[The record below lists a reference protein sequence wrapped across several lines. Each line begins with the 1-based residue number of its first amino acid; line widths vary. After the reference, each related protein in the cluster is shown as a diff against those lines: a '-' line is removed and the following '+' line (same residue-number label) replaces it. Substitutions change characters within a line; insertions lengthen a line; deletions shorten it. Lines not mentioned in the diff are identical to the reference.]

1 MVHLPQYEEK
11 RLVLQLERDA
21 AKTQSERNQLGQFA
35 TPTALALDIVA
46 YAKRLLP
53 LNVPVRFLDPAFGTG
68 AFYSALLRTFPE
80 DRIDRA
86 EGFEID
92 PHYGEPA
99 LDLWAKARLHL
110 RLEDFTRVKPPEAQD
125 ERFNLVVCNPP
136 YVRHHH
142 ITSSE
147 KVRLQHT
154 TQQAC
159 GVHVGG
165 LAGLYCY
172 FLGLSH
178 PWIADSGIAGWLIP
192 SEFMDVKYGEAVKRY
207 LLNQVTL
214 LRIHRFDPDD
224 VQFADALVSSTV
236 VWFRKAKPVKEYAVE
251 FTNGG
256 GLNQPRVSH
265 TVAAEV
271 LHHEAKW
278 TRLCV
283 SDERHRSSHIT
294 LADVF
299 TIKRGIATGA
309 NHFFILTP
317 NEIAERGL
325 PIGLFRP
332 ILPSPRYL
340 LSDEIQADSQ
350 GDPILERRL
359 FLLDCRIP
367 EEAVKAQ
374 YPALWRYLET
384 GKPELAERYLCK
396 TRYPW
401 YSQEQRS
408 PSPFLCTYMGRS
420 EVRGGR
426 PFRFILNHSRATAAN
441 VYLLLYPKPVLARAL
456 ASNPELTRKVWVAL
470 NVIKPTILI
479 GEGRVY
485 GGGLHKLE
493 PKELGNLPADQIIA
507 LIPGTVR
514 HSPRQLELFGGERA

>member
-35 TPTALALDIVA
+35 TPAALALDIVA

-99 LDLWAKARLHL
+99 LNLWAKAQLHL
-110 RLEDFTRVKPPEAQD
+110 RLEDFTRAKPPEAQD

-178 PWIADSGIAGWLIP
+178 PWVAEGGIAGWLIP
-192 SEFMDVKYGEAVKRY
+192 SEFMDVKYGVAVKRY

-214 LRIHRFDPDD
+214 LRIHRFDPED
-224 VQFADALVSSTV
+224 VQFADALVS
-236 VWFRKAKPVKEYAVE
+236 
-251 FTNGG
+251 
-256 GLNQPRVSH
+256 
-265 TVAAEV
+265 
-271 LHHEAKW
+271 
-278 TRLCV
+278 
-283 SDERHRSSHIT
+283 
-294 LADVF
+294 
-299 TIKRGIATGA
+299 
-309 NHFFILTP
+309 
-317 NEIAERGL
+317 
-325 PIGLFRP
+325 
-332 ILPSPRYL
+332 
-340 LSDEIQADSQ
+340 
-350 GDPILERRL
+350 
-359 FLLDCRIP
+359 
-367 EEAVKAQ
+367 
-374 YPALWRYLET
+374 
-384 GKPELAERYLCK
+384 
-396 TRYPW
+396 
-401 YSQEQRS
+401 
-408 PSPFLCTYMGRS
+408 
-420 EVRGGR
+420 
-426 PFRFILNHSRATAAN
+426 
-441 VYLLLYPKPVLARAL
+441 
-456 ASNPELTRKVWVAL
+456 
-470 NVIKPTILI
+470 
-479 GEGRVY
+479 
-485 GGGLHKLE
+485 
-493 PKELGNLPADQIIA
+493 PKELGNLPADQITA

-514 HSPRQLELFGGERA
+514 HSSRQLELFGNERA